1 MGWGMFTRQRSSAG
15 FNLIEL
21 VVVVAI
27 MLTAAAIAIPGL
39 AGTLRAYRAASDA
52 RTLSS
57 QIALARMRAAN
68 SFTRSRVRLNGNAY
82 LIETQSNA
90 PAPCDTAIWVN
101 ETTNAPTGTIT
112 PATQGLGHLS
122 SQVQFGA
129 GSVST
134 AAPPLTGAPSQPAN
148 NVIMFNSQG
157 IPVDCSGATVPGYA
171 AYLVNSSNE
180 VYAVTVFPTGKVA
193 SWKFISGRWAQI

>member
-1 MGWGMFTRQRSSAG
+1 MVTRQRSLAG
-15 FNLIEL
+15 FNLLEL
-21 VVVVAI
+21 VVVVSVL
-27 MLTAAAIAIPGL
+27 LTAAAIAIPSL

-57 QIALARMRAAN
+57 EIALARMRAAN
-68 SFTRSRVRLNGNAY
+68 SFTRSRVRLSGNAY

-90 PAPCDTAIWVN
+90 PAPCDTATWVN
-101 ETTNAPTGTIT
+101 ETTNAQTGTIT
-112 PATQGLGHLS
+112 PVTQGLNHLS

-129 GSVST
+129 GSIAT
-134 AAPPLTGAPSQPAN
+134 AAPPLTGVPSQPAN

-157 IPVDCSGATVPGYA
+157 IPVDCNGTTVPGYA

-180 VYAVTVFPTGKVA
+180 VFAVTVFPTGKVS
-193 SWKFISGRWAQI
+193 SWKFSSGRWTQI